1 MKKFSLLVLFFSFS
15 SVTYAQNLANG
26 LQAATNEL
34 NSIRQPL
41 NLLLNSVMF
50 IVAIVGIVRVFI
62 KYQNGDND
70 TQKAAMVWGA
80 AFVFALAAKFIVQ
93 ASF

>member
-1 MKKFSLLVLFFSFS
+1 MKKFSFLFFTLLFS
-15 SVTYAQNLANG
+15 SVIYSQNLANG

-50 IVAIVGIVRVFI
+50 IVAVVGIVRVFI